1 MKSLRTWLGLSLLLA
16 AAPSLASAL
25 PVSVSAQIHSDVV
38 TSMAATARVYAP
50 SELPLTGRNCAE
62 VLDDLQGRA
71 SFLGEIRAVYHPA
84 TDDSTCYNL
93 RGRQEQVAVVCCGP
107 VDQTTR

>member
-1 MKSLRTWLGLSLLLA
+1 MKRLRSWLGLSLLIV
-16 AAPSLASAL
+16 AAPSLARS
-25 PVSVSAQIHSDVV
+25 VSVSPEVHSDVV
-38 TSMAATARVYAP
+38 TSMAASARVYAP

-71 SFLGEIRAVYHPA
+71 SFLGEIRSVYHPTA
-84 TDDSTCYNL
+84 DASTCYNL

-107 VDQTTR
+107 QSASR

>member
-1 MKSLRTWLGLSLLLA
+1 MKRLSSWLGLSLLIVS
-16 AAPSLASAL
+16 APSLARSL
-25 PVSVSAQIHSDVV
+25 PVSVSPEIHSDVV
-38 TSMAATARVYAP
+38 TSMAASARVYAP

-71 SFLGEIRAVYHPA
+71 SFLGEIRAVYHPTA
-84 TDDSTCYNL
+84 DASTCYNL

-107 VDQTTR
+107 QNANAR